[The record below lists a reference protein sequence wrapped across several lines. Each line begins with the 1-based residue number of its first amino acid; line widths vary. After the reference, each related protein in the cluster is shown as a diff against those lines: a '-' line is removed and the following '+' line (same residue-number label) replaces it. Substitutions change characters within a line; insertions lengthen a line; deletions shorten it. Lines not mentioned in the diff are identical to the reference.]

1 MNSNDDFKN
10 KRIKRDEEE
19 YKSKRM
25 KLDNLNY
32 ECRIIFPILTS
43 YRCILHD
50 NEKNICNIYSCNG
63 TTTIPNY
70 GANTYFN

>member
-1 MNSNDDFKN
+1 MNSKDDFKN
-10 KRIKRDEEE
+10 KRVKKDEEG

-25 KLDNLNY
+25 KLDNSNYDIKFNFSILNGY
-32 ECRIIFPILTS
+32 Q
-43 YRCILHD
+43 CILHD

-63 TTTIPNY
+63 TTIIPNY